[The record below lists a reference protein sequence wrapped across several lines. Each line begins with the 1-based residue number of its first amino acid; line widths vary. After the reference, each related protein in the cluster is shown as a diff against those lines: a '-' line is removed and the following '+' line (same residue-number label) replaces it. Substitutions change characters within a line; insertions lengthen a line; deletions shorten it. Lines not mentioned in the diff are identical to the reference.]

1 MKCKSFDVLMLFL
14 CFCCCHLTGTVM
26 AEEGGTT
33 LQLIELS
40 RLENLNLV
48 TVSPANGPSNPVEG
62 TIPGDR
68 TASLAS
74 LAQSLGLECHIGKNL
89 VLLGSQKFVDVASLG
104 GVITLPSASDP
115 MTCEFHEVDVR
126 DLFRIVH
133 QKTGLNLI
141 LKKSVR
147 GRLTVRVTD
156 LAAGTLVEAIVK
168 VLGLECRQQGNIV
181 FIGESQGFAEMLPPA
196 GITASGAISL
206 DFRDIDIRDV
216 AKIIAQRFT
225 RDFAAGAN
233 VRGNVTISLKNV
245 AESEAMIGLARANGF
260 DAAEVDGVWIL
271 ADSREMKTLAESWK
285 TPIPEPTTSI
295 SVDFRDAGVQGLVQ
309 IVSDK
314 GGLPFPA
321 LLNPEARVTVRFT
334 NRPADRIYNLLI
346 KLGGGTL

>member
-1 MKCKSFDVLMLFL
+1 MKTKRTVLIILTVFVSFLARTDMAWAESEIALQML
-14 CFCCCHLTGTVM
+14 
-26 AEEGGTT
+26 
-33 LQLIELS
+33 ELS
-40 RLENLNLV
+40 RLQGVNLIA
-48 TVSPANGPSNPVEG
+48 VSPASGLSKSVVG
-62 TIPGDR
+62 TSR
-68 TASLAS
+68 ESRATSLAS
-74 LAQSLGLECHIGKNL
+74 MAQSLGLECHHGRNL
-89 VLLGSQKFVDVASLG
+89 VLLGGKNAVEVETLG
-104 GVITLPSASDP
+104 KAMNLPSASEA
-115 MTCEFHEVDVR
+115 MTCEFHEADVR
-126 DLFRIVH
+126 DLLRIVH

-233 VRGNVTISLKNV
+233 VRGNVTISLKHV